1 MAGLM
6 KRVIPC
12 LDVDRGRV
20 VKGTKFL
27 NLQDMGDPAE
37 LAVAYEHEGADE
49 IVMLDISA
57 SVENRSAAHATVRA
71 IASQLSIPFT
81 VGGGISN
88 LNDIYDV
95 LTSGADKISMNS
107 LAVRNPALVDESARQ
122 FGSQCIVV
130 AIDAMRESDGSY
142 QVYTHG
148 GRINTGRDAFEWA
161 QEVVNRGCGEI
172 LLTCMQRDGTGLG
185 FDTEFTGLLARTLP
199 VQVIASGGARTPE
212 DFHQAFIHDADAALA
227 AGMFHRG
234 EYRIREVKAYLA
246 ERGILVRGTGL

>member
-1 MAGLM
+1 
-6 KRVIPC
+6 
-12 LDVDRGRV
+12 
-20 VKGTKFL
+20 
-27 NLQDMGDPAE
+27 
-37 LAVAYEHEGADE
+37 
-49 IVMLDISA
+49 
-57 SVENRSAAHATVRA
+57 
-71 IASQLSIPFT
+71 
-81 VGGGISN
+81 
-88 LNDIYDV
+88 V

-161 QEVVNRGCGEI
+161 QEVVKRGCGEI

-212 DFHQAFIHDADAALA
+212 DFYQAFVHDADAALA